1 MATQLLFYAQAT
13 PLNSTAHRDLSVKLG
28 NDYRFARHTNA
39 VPLTSAEFPAA
50 VHEYAIVF
58 AGSDEALTPIVVLG
72 AQQDQN
78 LYLNQDGTWNAHY
91 IPAFVRRYPFVF
103 AQSPDGKTLTLCID
117 EQFSGCN
124 QEGRGERLFD
134 ADGERT
140 AYLQQVLNFQQA
152 YQAQHQRTREFCKR
166 LIGLGLLQTVQAQL
180 SAAGG
185 ARRVLNGLR
194 VVDRNRLKA
203 LDAQTV
209 HDLLHSDEL
218 DLIYLHL
225 HSLNNLRLIGE
236 RLPGTPAATATTA
249 PPAAPTAA
257 NGSPS
262 ADTPL
267 H

>member
-13 PLNSTAHRDLSVKLG
+13 PLNATAHRDLSVKLG
-28 NDYRFARHTNA
+28 NDYRFARQTNA
-39 VPLTSAEFPAA
+39 VPLTSAEFPVA

-58 AGSDEALTPIVVLG
+58 AGTDAALTPIVVLG

-78 LYLNQDGTWNAHY
+78 LYLNADGTWNAHY
-91 IPAFVRRYPFVF
+91 IPAFVRRYPFVL
-103 AQSPDGKTLTLCID
+103 AQSPEGKTLTLCID
-117 EQFSGCN
+117 EQFAGCN
-124 QEGRGERLFD
+124 HEGHGERLFD

-140 AYLQQVLNFQQA
+140 AYLQQVLSFQQA

-166 LIGLGLLQTVQAQL
+166 LVGLGLLQTVQAQL

-194 VVDRNRLKA
+194 VVDRHRLKA
-203 LDAQTV
+203 LDAQAV

-236 RLPGTPAATATTA
+236 RLPATAATTTA
-249 PPAAPTAA
+249 DSGPDS
-257 NGSPS
+257 NS
-262 ADTPL
+262 AV